1 MFKYSKIKILNDSKQ
16 CCPLT
21 YWDLVNVASKS
32 LKRVYANIVCKQ
44 QLPRRFLFK
53 EEILKF

>member
-32 LKRVYANIVCKQ
+32 LKRESMPILFVNSN
-44 QLPRRFLFK
+44 FLEDFFSK
-53 EEILKF
+53 KKY